1 MESSF
6 GVGIR
11 VTGHCNQ
18 GDRKYMEDMFSV
30 VYQQT
35 QNEGDLAYAFFGIFD
50 GHGGAEAALF
60 AKNYLMERIV
70 TNKLFWSDD
79 DKDILKAI
87 RDGFIQTHLSMW
99 KNLDNWPK
107 TASGHHSTAGTTA
120 SILFVKK
127 GKAYVG
133 HVGDSG
139 IVMGYEEKDGKEWKA
154 MSLTREHKP
163 ESKLEQER
171 IYKSGGKVVL
181 KAGVPRVVWNRPRRG
196 HQGPVRRSTPID
208 EIPFLSMAMWVN
220 PSKKLV
226 DEALR
231 RWSAIGC
238 RADNTSALTLMLD
251 PARTVQVEL
260 EEVNP
265 HLRGGRVEN
274 HLGTPPPVHL
284 TEIRTSISP
293 SSAVELNT
301 TSVLA
306 NYATEIGDTP
316 TTVTSE
322 STYDE
327 EHFLAWINR
336 MQQDDEVSDE
346 EDEEDGSDK
355 GDADMTLLTQS
366 VSKENPSEDGDK
378 GHVDKNMF
386 VDISDPEAMV
396 EGGESACPQPSTSSE
411 YVDPSSVSSEFTDM
425 PLDSLTVCSIKKFIK
440 TYYTQRQMRKVGE
453 TSRGIKR
460 SERQRLK
467 TRIG

>member
-1 MESSF
+1 MGLS
-6 GVGIR
+6 
-11 VTGHCNQ
+11 T
-18 GDRKYMEDMFSV
+18 RKRYKL
-30 VYQQT
+30 T
-35 QNEGDLAYAFFGIFD
+35 
-50 GHGGAEAALF
+50 AL
-60 AKNYLMERIV
+60 
-70 TNKLFWSDD
+70 
-79 DKDILKAI
+79 
-87 RDGFIQTHLSMW
+87 
-99 KNLDNWPK
+99 
-107 TASGHHSTAGTTA
+107 
-120 SILFVKK
+120 
-127 GKAYVG
+127 
-133 HVGDSG
+133 
-139 IVMGYEEKDGKEWKA
+139 DGKEWKA

-208 EIPFLSMAMWVN
+208 EIPFLSVARSLGDLWSYHPESNQFVVSPVPDVMAFKVNTNTYRCLILGTDGLWNMLKPSAAVKIVQAANDYNKEQVSLSEKEEQMAMWVN

-251 PARTVQVEL
+251 PARAVQ
-260 EEVNP
+260 
-265 HLRGGRVEN
+265 
-274 HLGTPPPVHL
+274 T
-284 TEIRTSISP
+284 
-293 SSAVELNT
+293 
-301 TSVLA
+301 
-306 NYATEIGDTP
+306 GDTP
-316 TTVTSE
+316 ATVTSE

-336 MQQDDEVSDE
+336 MQQDDDVSDE

-355 GDADMTLLTQS
+355 GDADMTLLTRS
-366 VSKENPSEDGDK
+366 VSEDGDK
-378 GHVDKNMF
+378 DHADKNTF
-386 VDISDPEAMV
+386 VDMSDAEAME
-396 EGGESACPQPSTSSE
+396 EGGESTCPQPSTSSE
-411 YVDPSSVSSEFTDM
+411 YADPSVIGDITDM